1 MRNDV
6 SAVAK
11 MYQTIPHGVAIPHH
25 GDGHDIPK
33 KDDPRLKPKI
43 MIKIK
48 KSEKKTIRPKQRVE
62 SVFIDATNALSA
74 GGQADKIRKTAAM
87 MFLGIEKEIHSKTSQ
102 IEFIAHE
109 IDPLEI
115 KDLLKG
121 GMSERQIEDF
131 YFNELTKEM
140 FGIQYLDEETQAE
153 YNAMGRSGKIQMVE
167 DGGLGD
173 VTAEQTGLWKKHAMS
188 LQDKVR
194 GYVDEAESLTEKKE
208 KQEKILSEVKG
219 Y

>member
-1 MRNDV
+1 M

-11 MYQTIPHGVAIPHH
+11 MYKTIPHGVSIPHH
-25 GDGHDIPK
+25 GDIPK

-43 MIKIK
+43 MVKIK
-48 KSEKKTIRPKQRVE
+48 KKVIRPKQRVE

-74 GGQADKIRKTAAM
+74 GGQADKVRKTAAM
-87 MFLGIEKEIHSKTSQ
+87 MFLDIEKEIHSKTKQ

-115 KDLLKG
+115 KHLLQG
-121 GMSERQIEDF
+121 GMNTDEIEEF
-131 YFNELTKEM
+131 YFDKLASEM
-140 FGIQYLDEETQAE
+140 VGVRYLDEETQAE
-153 YNAMGRSGKIQMVE
+153 YEAMSINEKIDLVVE
-167 DGGLGD
+167 QGLGG
-173 VTAEQTGLWKKHAMS
+173 VTAEQMVLWKDHAIS

-194 GYVDEAESLTEKKE
+194 KYVDEAESLTEKKE